1 MEEKETGNEILFE
14 IKLFVIV
21 IIFNGVIYYLSEL
34 KNYIYRLFIQEVKLV
49 VVWIINKIV
58 YIICNFS
65 NYFISWNRM
74 FYYSWWILY
83 TLNNKK
89 SKEMRISKI
98 QIQGYEN
105 I

>member
-34 KNYIYRLFIQEVKLV
+34 KNYIYSLFIQEVKLV

-58 YIICNFS
+58 YN
-65 NYFISWNRM
+65 
-74 FYYSWWILY
+74 LQ
-83 TLNNKK
+83 L
-89 SKEMRISKI
+89 
-98 QIQGYEN
+98 
-105 I
+105 

>member
-58 YIICNFS
+58 YN
-65 NYFISWNRM
+65 
-74 FYYSWWILY
+74 LQ
-83 TLNNKK
+83 L
-89 SKEMRISKI
+89 
-98 QIQGYEN
+98 
-105 I
+105 